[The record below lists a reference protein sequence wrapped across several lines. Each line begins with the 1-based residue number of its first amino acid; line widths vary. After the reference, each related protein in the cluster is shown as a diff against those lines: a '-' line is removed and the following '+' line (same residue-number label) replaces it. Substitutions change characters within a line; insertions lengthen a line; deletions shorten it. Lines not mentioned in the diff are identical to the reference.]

1 MYQYN
6 EVVVHVYSS
15 SVLVNRGS
23 SICVK
28 QSCTS
33 KTRKYNRCI
42 VALYQ
47 YTEVVVQMYRRTVL
61 VYRGS
66 STKYMCTVAL
76 YLYTEVQYTCTVD
89 LYQYTK
95 IVVQVYTRYLL
106 VHRFTEIVV
115 HVFSIHIYLLVH
127 RGSSTGVQQILLP
140 SIIPRTSPRQ
150 QVQADRKL
158 YSSASRTLI
167 PEFNNT

>member
-15 SVLVNRGS
+15 SLLVNRGS

-76 YLYTEVQYTCTVD
+76 YLYTEVQYMCTED

-95 IVVQVYTRYLL
+95 VVVQVYTRYVL

-115 HVFSIHIYLLVH
+115 HVFSIHICT
-127 RGSSTGVQQILLP
+127 ST
-140 SIIPRTSPRQ
+140 PRQ
-150 QVQADRKL
+150 QYRCTVDIVTQH
-158 YSSASRTLI
+158 Y
-167 PEFNNT
+167 PEDQPEVAGAG